1 VTIESTTTS
10 TGRLFPVLFA
20 LAISAA
26 AAGAWFGMSV
36 FDKGAEPAPELATG
50 TLLPSPRPL
59 APFSLTNQDGATM
72 TADSLR
78 GHWTF
83 VAFGF
88 TSCPDVCPTTMANL
102 AALSDRLAEREAAA
116 EFLFVSVDPER
127 NTPEGIGQ
135 YVRYFNPSF
144 LGATGT
150 HEELRGLTGQLGVLY
165 ARAPEQDTAMGYL
178 VDHSAS
184 ILLLDPQVRLAAVF
198 SGPHRPDAMAQD
210 LEAITAWASGR

>member
-1 VTIESTTTS
+1 VTTEATTS
-10 TGRLFPVLFA
+10 SLGRLLPVLFA
-20 LAISAA
+20 LAMAA
-26 AAGAWFGMSV
+26 AATGAWFGMSV
-36 FDKGAEPAPELATG
+36 FDKRAEPAPELATG

-59 APFSLTNQDGATM
+59 APFSLTDQDGAPM

-78 GHWTF
+78 GQWTF

-102 AALSDRLAEREAAA
+102 AALADRLGDRDAAA
-116 EFLFVSVDPER
+116 FLFVSVDPER
-127 NTPEGIGQ
+127 DTPEGIGQ

-184 ILLLDPQVRLAAVF
+184 ILLLDPEVRLAAVF

-210 LEAITAWASGR
+210 LGAITAWAGGR